1 MGWSDN
7 RAETSVVDE
16 RGRGEA
22 ADGGRRTTASTTG
35 MRAMRA
41 CAATASAGMRRA
53 VSPRRWGGTSGTSAV
68 RAVSAMRAR
77 RASAVRSAGT
87 EEGARGVEKSRL
99 VFLGTPECAADVL
112 GRVLDAAE
120 RADAR
125 FEVAA
130 VVSQPGR
137 PRGRGRKSAEPAP
150 SPVAELAMKRGI
162 AEDRILCP
170 VKANEEWFLDALR
183 ALDVDLMVTAAYGNF
198 LPQKFLDIPRYGTLN
213 IHPSLLPQWR
223 GAAPVQRALES
234 GQAETG
240 VSVAYTIL
248 KMDAGPVLR
257 QIKRPLDGDEK
268 APEMLTELFE
278 KGVEA
283 LLEELPSVFAGEAA
297 ARAVP
302 QDEKTLSHAAKVS
315 PDEGELDFQKQSAL
329 ECHNKVRGFAGWP
342 GTKAVLK
349 IRANGEE
356 DSKEVTLK
364 IITTRVSTEG
374 DASAAQGQVEV
385 TKKVLRVPC
394 GGGGWL
400 ELLEVQPP
408 GKKAMPASAFI
419 NGLKG
424 STVFTV

>member
-22 ADGGRRTTASTTG
+22 ADGGRRTTASSVG

-68 RAVSAMRAR
+68 RAVSAMRGATSER
-77 RASAVRSAGT
+77 GAKRGDGG
-87 EEGARGVEKSRL
+87 GARGSGEVA
-99 VFLGTPECAADVL
+99 VGVLGTPECAADVL

-130 VVSQPGR
+130 VVATGTAARASG
-137 PRGRGRKSAEPAP
+137 KSAEPAP

>member
-1 MGWSDN
+1 
-7 RAETSVVDE
+7 
-16 RGRGEA
+16 
-22 ADGGRRTTASTTG
+22 
-35 MRAMRA
+35 
-41 CAATASAGMRRA
+41 
-53 VSPRRWGGTSGTSAV
+53 
-68 RAVSAMRAR
+68 
-77 RASAVRSAGT
+77 
-87 EEGARGVEKSRL
+87 
-99 VFLGTPECAADVL
+99 
-112 GRVLDAAE
+112 
-120 RADAR
+120 
-125 FEVAA
+125 
-130 VVSQPGR
+130 
-137 PRGRGRKSAEPAP
+137 
-150 SPVAELAMKRGI
+150 
-162 AEDRILCP
+162 
-170 VKANEEWFLDALR
+170 
-183 ALDVDLMVTAAYGNF
+183 
-198 LPQKFLDIPRYGTLN
+198 
-213 IHPSLLPQWR
+213 
-223 GAAPVQRALES
+223 
-234 GQAETG
+234 
-240 VSVAYTIL
+240 
-248 KMDAGPVLR
+248 MDAGPVLR
-257 QIKRPLDGDEK
+257 QIKKPLNGDEK

-315 PDEGELDFQKQSAL
+315 PDEGELDFKKQSAL